1 MPSLPEIALLG
12 VIQGFTEWLPVSS
25 SGHLVLVQELL
36 HIEQPLM
43 LDTVLHLGSLAV
55 ILLFLRTDIW
65 GVLVAVWRRDFAG
78 ESGKLAMYV
87 AVGTVPVALAGY
99 FLHDTVESLFQ
110 SVLGVGVALL
120 FTGLLLFLT
129 RCREGSRDLGFVS
142 SLLVGIAQAA
152 ALIPGISRSGATLST
167 GLLSGVQREKAFRF
181 SLLLAVPAIAG
192 AAVFEIIRSADAEGQ
207 ISPPLL
213 GALISMAVGY
223 IAIGILRRIVI
234 HRQLHFFAYY
244 CWALGLTVIIVDRV
258 TGF

>member
-1 MPSLPEIALLG
+1 MPSLLEAALLG
-12 VIQGFTEWLPVSS
+12 IIQGFTEWLPVSS

-43 LDTVLHLGSLAV
+43 LDIVLHVGSLAV
-55 ILLFLRTDIW
+55 ILLFLRRDIW
-65 GVLVAVWRRDFAG
+65 GILAAVMRRDFAG
-78 ESGKLAMYV
+78 ESGKLAIYI

-99 FLHDTVESLFQ
+99 FWHDTVESLFQ
-110 SVLGVGVALL
+110 NVLAVGVALL

-129 RCREGSRDLGFVS
+129 RCREGSRELGYVS

-192 AAVFEIIRSADAEGQ
+192 AAVFEIVGSADAEGQ
-207 ISPPLL
+207 LLPLLL
-213 GALISMAVGY
+213 GAFISMAVGY
-223 IAIGILRRIVI
+223 VAIGLLQKIVV
-234 HRQLHFFAYY
+234 HRKLHLFAYY
-244 CWALGLTVIIVDRV
+244 CWALGLTVIILESV
-258 TGF
+258 GAF